1 MRPSTRMVVLN
12 RQGYALDLI
21 PVVAA
26 SAYSLR
32 RLSGSWTGAAIRV
45 RRSSDNA
52 EINIGFIREGLDVVT
67 LLAFVGTGNGFV
79 VIWYDQMNNRHA
91 TQATPSNQPRI
102 VTNGVL
108 ETANGRPAIRFNGI
122 NTFFNGVPLLLSEF
136 TLTMVLNDVTQ
147 APLIRYPIGTNDT
160 IAGRG
165 VFSSYQSNSNRSLG
179 YVSDSNPVV
188 QTSFLPTIGQSYVAS
203 LTTSATNTNIWA
215 NGGHNAS
222 GSRLTLKNLIIGQ
235 RGDNNWFYD
244 GHNSETIVYTTNRQE
259 LERNQGAYYSIAIS

>member
-1 MRPSTRMVVLN
+1 MRNSTKMVVL
-12 RQGYALDLI
+12 RPQRYALDLI

-32 RLSGSWTGAAIRV
+32 RLSISWTGAAIRV

-52 EINIGFIREGLDVVT
+52 EIDIGFIGEDLDVVT

-79 VIWYDQMNNRHA
+79 VIWYDQINNRHA
-91 TQATPSNQPRI
+91 IQATPSNQPQI

-108 ETANGRPAIRFNGI
+108 ETANGRPAIRFNGM
-122 NTFFNGVPLLLSEF
+122 NTFFNGVPLSLSQF
-136 TLTMVLNDVTQ
+136 TLTTVLSDVTQ
-147 APLIRYPIGTNDT
+147 AGAIRYPIGTNDT

-165 VFSSYQSNSNRSLG
+165 VFSSYQSNSDKSLG
-179 YVSDSNPVV
+179 YTTDSALVV
-188 QTSFLPTIGQSYVAS
+188 QTNFLPTIGRSYVAS

-215 NGGHNAS
+215 NGGNNAS
-222 GSRLTLKNLIIGQ
+222 GSRLTLKNLFIGQ